1 MLVKLADFL
10 AARIGALIAAK
21 GEAWWQQCLNTEFG
35 GMNEVGY
42 NLYVLTAA
50 PQHLRLAKF
59 FEPDSF
65 FAPLADGLR
74 DPLDGCA
81 ALEPGPTS
89 APAPTCCRPT
99 TAARRPSAYS
109 PRRLLP
115 FSTSGERGA

>member
-21 GEAWWQQCLNTEFG
+21 GEAWWPQCLNTEFG
-35 GMNEVGY
+35 GINEVGY

-74 DPLDGCA
+74 DPLGGCA
-81 ALEPGPTS
+81 ALSNPG
-89 APAPTCCRPT
+89 
-99 TAARRPSAYS
+99 RRPR
-109 PRRLLP
+109 PRRRAAAPPLLRAAAP
-115 FSTSGERGA
+115 PACAEPPAATGSQHW